1 MLVFELIRPSNSS
14 TLFINVLTDKG
25 NDAALIDS
33 NEVKVV
39 GDDAIGLNVFDK
51 QAPSLAVIGELPRI
65 GLEVMLVNIPS
76 DNLHVEPFSF
86 GLFRYGYYDR
96 LGGKYEAASHH
107 LHNSKYC

>member
-14 TLFINVLTDKG
+14 ALFINVLTDEG
-25 NDAALIDS
+25 DNAALIDS

-39 GDDAIGLNVFDK
+39 GYRTIRLNVFDE
-51 QAPSLAVIGELPRI
+51 QAPSLAVIGELPHI

-86 GLFRYGYYDR
+86 GLFR
-96 LGGKYEAASHH
+96 
-107 LHNSKYC
+107 